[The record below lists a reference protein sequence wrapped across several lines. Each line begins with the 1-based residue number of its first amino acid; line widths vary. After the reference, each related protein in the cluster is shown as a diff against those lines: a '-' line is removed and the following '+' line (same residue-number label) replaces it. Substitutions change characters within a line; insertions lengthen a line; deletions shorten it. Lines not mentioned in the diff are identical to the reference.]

1 MNLCKVMA
9 TISLT
14 AALAFAQ
21 TDGITVSVSR
31 SVELPVEDAN
41 FLISVQAES
50 GVSLEKVVG
59 ALNGLN
65 ITAKDLV
72 GINSQQLGP
81 SSNPPRFLYL
91 FSFTATFAKLKDTQ
105 EALAAAKTSLL
116 AANMDL
122 QNVSIQF
129 APSESAREAARQ
141 RLMPELL
148 ADARKR
154 AEQIA
159 NAAGTSLGRI
169 LGIGEFVGATAA
181 IIGGFPSS
189 LRVNYQISARFRLDQ
204 H

>member
-1 MNLCKVMA
+1 MSLCKIMV

-31 SVELPVEDAN
+31 TMELPVEDAN

-50 GVSLEKVVG
+50 GVSLEKVMG
-59 ALNGLN
+59 ALNGLSISGKN
-65 ITAKDLV
+65 LV

-91 FSFTATFAKLKDTQ
+91 FSFTAPFAKLKDTQ
-105 EALAAAKTSLL
+105 EALAAAKISLL

-129 APSESAREAARQ
+129 ATSESAREAVRQ
-141 RLMPELL
+141 TLMPELL
-148 ADARKR
+148 AEARKR

-159 NAAGTSLGRI
+159 NAAGASIGRI

>member
-14 AALAFAQ
+14 AALPFAQ

-31 SVELPVEDAN
+31 SMELPVEDAN

-81 SSNPPRFLYL
+81 SSNPPRYLYL
-91 FSFTATFAKLKDTQ
+91 FSFTASFAKLKDTQ

-129 APSESAREAARQ
+129 APSESARETARQ

-159 NAAGTSLGRI
+159 NAAGASLGRI

>member
-1 MNLCKVMA
+1 MSLCKVVA
-9 TISLT
+9 IISLT
-14 AALAFAQ
+14 AALALAQ

-31 SVELPVEDAN
+31 TMELPVEDAN

-65 ITAKDLV
+65 ITGKDLV

-91 FSFTATFAKLKDTQ
+91 FLFTAPFAKLKDTQ
-105 EALAAAKTSLL
+105 EALAAAKISLL

-129 APSESAREAARQ
+129 APSESAREAVRQ
-141 RLMPELL
+141 TLMPELL

-154 AEQIA
+154 AKQIA
-159 NAAGTSLGRI
+159 DAAGANIGRI
-169 LGIGEFVGATAA
+169 LSIGEFVGATASIA
-181 IIGGFPSS
+181 SGFPTS
-189 LRVNYQISARFRLDQ
+189 LRVNYQISTRFALD
-204 H
+204 